1 VPQVDFYIL
10 AGSGDDARF
19 GTVCR
24 IAEKAMRSHQ
34 RIYVNVGS
42 PEAARRL
49 DELLWT
55 FSQGSFIPHRVIGH
69 SSADAS
75 ADEPV
80 LIGYSLAAPPD
91 GCDVLINLTD
101 EMPETGGNCR
111 RVIEVVDSE
120 PARRDRGRERYRIYR
135 ERGFKLNVHQL

>member
-24 IAEKAMRSHQ
+24 IAEKAVRSRQ
-34 RIYVNVGS
+34 RIYVDAAS

-55 FSQGSFIPHRVIGH
+55 FSQGSFVPHRVIGQ
-69 SSADAS
+69 SPADAS
-75 ADEPV
+75 PDEPV
-80 LIGYSLAAPPD
+80 LIGYSQAAPPD

-101 EMPETGGNCR
+101 EMPATGAGCR
-111 RVIEVVDSE
+111 RVIEVIDSE
-120 PARRDRGRERYRIYR
+120 PHRRDRGRERYRIYR
-135 ERGFKLNVHQL
+135 ERGFELNVHHL